1 MRCYDYRFNQT
12 IIDEYGID
20 IREDF
25 VAVTLKFRQNY
36 VSAFI
41 HIWYNTLINKRNN
54 DTKEYQLKSQQKN
67 KQISGGKEI

>member
-25 VAVTLKFRQNY
+25 VALTLKFRQNY

-41 HIWYNTLINKRNN
+41 RIWYNTLINKRNN